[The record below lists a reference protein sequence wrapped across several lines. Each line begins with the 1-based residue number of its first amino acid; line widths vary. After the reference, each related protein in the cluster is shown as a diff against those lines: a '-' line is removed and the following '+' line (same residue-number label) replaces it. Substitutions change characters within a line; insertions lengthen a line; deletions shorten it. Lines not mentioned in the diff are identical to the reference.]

1 MPEDAAHELF
11 QCCFRSRH
19 THCRDVGDAG
29 GLSRYICG
37 PPQGD
42 DDIRSESGWDRV
54 VLLVGKVDR
63 TLIDG
68 EVVVPF

>member
-1 MPEDAAHELF
+1 MIVN
-11 QCCFRSRH
+11 
-19 THCRDVGDAG
+19 DVGDLAM
-29 GLSRYICG
+29 LAIWRCICR

-42 DDIRSESGWDRV
+42 DDIRSESGGDRGAR
-54 VLLVGKVDR
+54 LVGKVDR